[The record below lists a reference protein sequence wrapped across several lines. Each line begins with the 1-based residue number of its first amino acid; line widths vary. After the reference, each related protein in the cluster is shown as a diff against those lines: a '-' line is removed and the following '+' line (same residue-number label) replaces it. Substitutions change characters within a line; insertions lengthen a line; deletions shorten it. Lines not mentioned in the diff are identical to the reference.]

1 MVKIV
6 HLPTGIFKPSH
17 LFELAEVVIQLACF
31 HWNTR
36 RSLSVFTEVRC
47 CKISIA
53 FTERGTVL
61 ECPFLV
67 IGKKAVRFSKL
78 ILFQVKLAISPALI
92 AVSIAKRNAAPCNFV
107 RFLAVQYVRH
117 INLTQKSD
125 AQFHVHY
132 IDEFLVLVLLV
143 SQDILGG
150 FCYKIPFNRFG
161 H

>member
-1 MVKIV
+1 M
-6 HLPTGIFKPSH
+6 
-17 LFELAEVVIQLACF
+17 
-31 HWNTR
+31 
-36 RSLSVFTEVRC
+36 
-47 CKISIA
+47 
-53 FTERGTVL
+53 L

-117 INLTQKSD
+117 HNLTQKSD

-132 IDEFLVLVLLV
+132 IDEFLALVLLV

-150 FCYKIPFNRFG
+150 AVIKSHSIVLAIRAESELRSRKTVAGETSFNR
-161 H
+161 

>member
-1 MVKIV
+1 M
-6 HLPTGIFKPSH
+6 
-17 LFELAEVVIQLACF
+17 
-31 HWNTR
+31 
-36 RSLSVFTEVRC
+36 
-47 CKISIA
+47 
-53 FTERGTVL
+53 
-61 ECPFLV
+61 
-67 IGKKAVRFSKL
+67 RFSKL

-132 IDEFLVLVLLV
+132 IDEFLVLALLV

-150 FCYKIPFNRFG
+150 SVIKSHSIVLAIRAESELRSRKTVTGEISFNR
-161 H
+161 